1 MTRLSPLAILF
12 VSVGLAACGGGD
24 DDGDA
29 PSKQEFAKSA
39 EQICRDTAKEIEKIG
54 GSAET
59 PEDVAK
65 TIDKV
70 IKKSQDAADQLVDL
84 DRPDG
89 ADGETAKRFTEGFRQ
104 ELNEKL
110 VPALQDL
117 KSALEKKDPAAAQKA
132 AAELQKLEA
141 TDSDKAARELGANA
155 CVGST

>member
-12 VSVGLAACGGGD
+12 VSVGLVACGGD
-24 DDGDA
+24 DDDSA

-39 EQICRDTAKEIEKIG
+39 ERICRNAEKEIEKIG

-70 IKKSQDAADQLVDL
+70 IEESQDAADELVDL

-117 KSALEKKDPAAAQKA
+117 KRALQEKDAVAAQKA

-141 TDSDKAARELGANA
+141 TESDKAARELGANA

>member
-12 VSVGLAACGGGD
+12 VSVGLVACGGD
-24 DDGDA
+24 DDSS
-29 PSKQEFAKSA
+29 PSKKEFANNA
-39 EQICRDTAKEIEKIG
+39 EQICRDTEKKIEKIG

-70 IKKSQDAADQLVDL
+70 IKESQGAADQLVDL
-84 DRPDG
+84 DRPEGD
-89 ADGETAKRFTEGFRQ
+89 AGETAKRFTEGFRQ

-117 KSALEKKDPAAAQKA
+117 KRALQEKDPVAAQKA

-141 TDSDKAARELGANA
+141 TESDKAARELGANA